1 MTQITDS
8 SSSEKINIET
18 ETSISVDDLKST
30 LKSSATDQPNN
41 QTDDQ
46 THDYKNNHST
56 ETNQSTENKEQAS
69 LPAQKE
75 IGGRGGL
82 DPVRYGDWEK
92 SGRCID
98 F

>member
-1 MTQITDS
+1 MTHITDS
-8 SSSEKINIET
+8 SSSENISIET

-30 LKSSATDQPNN
+30 LKSSTTDQSNN

-46 THDYKNNHST
+46 TNKLSSDN
-56 ETNQSTENKEQAS
+56 NQSSESKEQAS